1 MTRYIL
7 KRLLLLIPTLIGVI
21 FIVFLIMALIPGDPG
36 RIQLGI
42 EATQQA
48 VDLFNKQFG
57 IDRPF
62 FVRFFNYIS
71 GIVLRFDFGISYRT
85 HDAVTSNILSRVP
98 PTIIVAI
105 LSVTTSLTIGIP
117 LGVLSAIRRS
127 TLTDTGVT
135 VFALFLAAL
144 PSFWFGL
151 MLLQFFSITLALL
164 PSHGAA
170 SWQGYILPVLS
181 LAIPSSSGFI
191 RLTRVTMLDVVHQEY
206 VKTARAKG
214 APEYQVIWKH
224 AFRNAALPLINGAG
238 LMFGA
243 LLGGT
248 VIIESVFSLPGIGSL
263 IVTAIQQRDLPLVMG
278 CTIFLS
284 AVFMLIILGID
295 VCYALLDPRVRKR
308 FAEDAKAGRRR

>member
-1 MTRYIL
+1 LPKYIG
-7 KRLLLLIPTLIGVI
+7 KRLLLLVPTLLGVI
-21 FIVFLIMALIPGDPG
+21 FLVFLIMALIPGDPG

-42 EATQQA
+42 DASQEA

-57 IDRPF
+57 LDRPF
-62 FVRFFNYIS
+62 FIRFFDYIAK
-71 GIVLRFDFGISYRT
+71 IFTQFDFGASYRS
-85 HDAVTSNILSRVP
+85 HEAVLDSIIGRVP
-98 PTIIVAI
+98 PTVIIAVF
-105 LSVTTSLTIGIP
+105 SVITSLLIGIP

-127 TLTDTGVT
+127 TLVDTGVT
-135 VFALFLAAL
+135 VLALFLAAI

-151 MLLQFFSITLALL
+151 MLLQLFSITLGLL
-164 PSHGAA
+164 PSHGAET
-170 SWQGYILPVLS
+170 WRGYILPVLALS
-181 LAIPSSSGFI
+181 VPGSSGFI

-206 VKTARAKG
+206 IKTARAKG
-214 APEYQVIWKH
+214 APEYSVIWKH

-248 VIIESVFSLPGIGSL
+248 VIIESVFSLPGIGNL

-284 AVFMLIILGID
+284 AMFMLIILGID
-295 VCYALLDPRVRKR
+295 IIYALFDPRVGKR
-308 FAEDAKAGRRR
+308 MTEQAKAGR